1 MTGSA
6 AAAANAA
13 HRPAICARSARL
25 PEAPEAG
32 AFGALTHGEPL
43 PVLRAQQENLD
54 FRDGHAPGAAIRGHD
69 ADRLVT
75 GHSQHGGILLLLAPG
90 AQIQGAA

>member
-1 MTGSA
+1 
-6 AAAANAA
+6 
-13 HRPAICARSARL
+13 
-25 PEAPEAG
+25 
-32 AFGALTHGEPL
+32 
-43 PVLRAQQENLD
+43 LRAQQENLD